1 MKWRALQ
8 IAAIVLVAALVLT
21 MGLGAIVAMASGSE
35 RPRWDTQV
43 FARVPSPGFPASAYV
58 HPNGRVYAGTYTN
71 PTGDSQPSRV
81 LEWGHDG
88 TLLRSWTVPGQNL
101 SEEHGVQV
109 ATSDA
114 RGRLVL
120 LDRSPARALLLDPRT
135 GEFTTYARFPD
146 GSVPNFAAWGPGGAL
161 YVTDYAKPTLWR
173 VPVGGGTPQA
183 WVTDDRL
190 DGGPLG
196 TTGLR
201 LAADRST
208 LLVGQQSSAGSA
220 SPGGEPNP
228 TTGKLYSVPILADAH
243 PGAMTQLWE
252 SRPADAPDGFA
263 VARSGRIYVAD
274 VSPTSNQIVVLGPP
288 GRELGRYPEA
298 PVAGDNGSAVPFDSP
313 SSAAFLGSRIIVANQ
328 AYVTGDRDHQ
338 ALLDVETG
346 EPGLPIFIPA
356 NAG

>member
-1 MKWRALQ
+1 VKWRAVQ
-8 IAAIVLVAALVLT
+8 VAAIVIVAALVLT
-21 MGLGAIVAMASGSE
+21 MGLGAIMSMASGSE
-35 RPRWDTQV
+35 RLRWDTQV

-71 PTGDSQPSRV
+71 PAGDSQPSRV
-81 LEWGHDG
+81 LEWASDG
-88 TLLRSWTVPGQNL
+88 SLLRSWTVPGQNL
-101 SEEHGVQV
+101 SQEHGVQV

-114 RGRLVL
+114 QGRLVL

-135 GEFTTYARFPD
+135 GEFSTYARFPD
-146 GSVPNFAAWGPGGAL
+146 GSVPNYAAWGPGGAL

-173 VPVGGGTPQA
+173 VPAGGGTPHA
-183 WVTDDRL
+183 WLTDDRL
-190 DGGPLG
+190 DGGPFG
-196 TTGLR
+196 STGLR

-208 LLVGQQSSAGSA
+208 LLVGQQSSAGM
-220 SPGGEPNP
+220 GEPNP
-228 TTGKLYSVPILADAH
+228 TTGKLYSVPILAGAQ

-252 SRPADAPDGFA
+252 SRPADSPDGFA

-274 VSPTSNQIVVLGPP
+274 VSPTSNQIVVLGPR
-288 GRELGRYPEA
+288 GRELGRFPET

-313 SSAAFLGSRIIVANQ
+313 SSAAFLGTSIIVANQ
-328 AYVTGDRDHQ
+328 AYVTGDHDHH

-346 EPGLPIFIPA
+346 ERGLPILIPA

>member
-1 MKWRALQ
+1 MQ
-8 IAAIVLVAALVLT
+8 IAAVVLVAALVIT
-21 MGLGAIVAMASGSE
+21 MGLGAIMSMASGSE

-101 SEEHGVQV
+101 SQEHGVQV

-114 RGRLVL
+114 QGRLVL
-120 LDRSPARALLLDPRT
+120 LDRSPARVLLLDPRT
-135 GEFTTYARFPD
+135 GRFSTYARFPD
-146 GSVPNFAAWGPGGAL
+146 GSVPNYAAWGPGGAL
-161 YVTDYAKPTLWR
+161 YVSDYAKPTLWR
-173 VPVGGGTPQA
+173 VPVGGGRPQA
-183 WVTDDRL
+183 WLTDDRL
-190 DGGPLG
+190 DGGPFG

-208 LLVGQQSSAGSA
+208 LLVGQQSSAGM
-220 SPGGEPNP
+220 GEANP
-228 TTGKLYSVPILADAH
+228 TTGKLYAVPIRPDGG
-243 PGAMTQLWE
+243 PGAMTKLWE
-252 SRPADAPDGFA
+252 SQPADSPDGFA
-263 VARSGRIYVAD
+263 IARSGRIYVAD
-274 VSPTSNQIVVLGPP
+274 VSPTSNQIVVLGPR
-288 GRELGRYPEA
+288 GRELGRFPDV
-298 PVAGDNGSAVPFDSP
+298 PVSGDNGSAVPFDSP
-313 SSAAFLGSRIIVANQ
+313 SSAAFLGTRLIVANQ
-328 AYVTGDRDHQ
+328 AYVTGDRDHH

-346 EPGLPIFIPA
+346 ERGLPILIPA

>member
-1 MKWRALQ
+1 VKWRAVQ
-8 IAAIVLVAALVLT
+8 VAAVVLVAALVIT
-21 MGLGAIVAMASGSE
+21 MGLGAILSMASGAE

-58 HPNGRVYAGTYTN
+58 HPNGRVYAGTYAN
-71 PTGDSQPSRV
+71 PAGDSQRSRV

-114 RGRLVL
+114 QGRLVL

-135 GEFTTYARFPD
+135 GRFSTYTRFPD

-173 VPVGGGTPQA
+173 VPVGGGRPQA
-183 WVTDDRL
+183 WLTDDRL
-190 DGGPLG
+190 DGGPFG

-208 LLVGQQSSAGSA
+208 LLVGQQSSAGM
-220 SPGGEPNP
+220 GEPNP
-228 TTGKLYSVPILADAH
+228 TTGKLYAVPIRSDGR
-243 PGAMTQLWE
+243 PGAITMLWE
-252 SRPADAPDGFA
+252 SRPADSPDGFA

-274 VSPTSNQIVVLGPP
+274 VSPTSNQIVVLGPR
-288 GRELGRYPEA
+288 GRELGRFPEV
-298 PVAGDNGSAVPFDSP
+298 PVTGDNGSAVPFDSP
-313 SSAAFLGSRIIVANQ
+313 SSAAFLGTRIIVANQ
-328 AYVTGDRDHQ
+328 AYVTGDHDHH

-346 EPGLPIFIPA
+346 ERGLPPLIPA